1 MDAEFTRIAPL
12 PYFHFVF
19 ALACLYNEALLA
31 SDVNVDNYNSMEL
44 LNLSFFWPAKEKDLC
59 GRRVNCFILA
69 RFISTCIQ
77 YVGRTRQVMLLC
89 FTSEMAPAT
98 VPEHTAYTRPVWVD
112 QSCSKNGAQQ
122 GGFI

>member
-1 MDAEFTRIAPL
+1 MFIVWVGLTKMRHIC
-12 PYFHFVF
+12 F
-19 ALACLYNEALLA
+19 NEI
-31 SDVNVDNYNSMEL
+31 SDETFIYHHKQ
-44 LNLSFFWPAKEKDLC
+44 PAKEKDLC